1 MRAANYNS
9 ATAHAHDTE
18 MDGSSFSGAA
28 GRQRVVVALAS
39 VARFAAAVLMG
50 TGLAVIV
57 ERTGG
62 SPFAVSMVLGA
73 YFGGMMLFAPVWGA
87 VADATGRRRDVLLAT
102 TVLATLTVPFL
113 VVAEG
118 VWLPIGLRGLYAV
131 FAAGFSPVML
141 SFASARGGD
150 DGRGEEMGFFNSARG
165 AGLTL
170 GQVGAGVLL
179 GLLAPDA
186 FYLAVAAVSA
196 VAALAV
202 VFVTDPADVDGTTDP
217 ETVLAEVR
225 RRLYPPPEERDHFDR
240 GGLRWLYVALVARNT
255 TVLGVISL
263 LPTYFAGPVG
273 ASTAVMGALLA
284 LNPAGQTVCMYV
296 FGKAADAYG
305 RKPLITGGMAGSG
318 AFAVVA
324 AGATLP
330 PTLPLRVAV
339 SALAMVL
346 IAASF
351 SAMNTG
357 AVAFIGDVA
366 PAEHES
372 GLLGLRTTAKG
383 LGGLLGP
390 FVVGSLATVTSY
402 RTAFVL
408 GSALAFGAAALA
420 AARLTETNPAT
431 GAGFPAD

>member
-1 MRAANYNS
+1 
-9 ATAHAHDTE
+9 
-18 MDGSSFSGAA
+18 MDGSPFDGPD
-28 GRQRVVVALAS
+28 GRQRTVIALAA
-39 VARFAAAVLMG
+39 VARFAAAILMG

-57 ERTGG
+57 ERLGG

-73 YFGGMMLFAPVWGA
+73 YFGGMMLFAPFWGA
-87 VADATGRRRDVLLAT
+87 VADATGRRRDVLLWTSA
-102 TVLATLTVPFL
+102 LATLTVPLL

-118 VWLPIGLRGLYAV
+118 VWAPIGLRGLYAV

-150 DGRGEEMGFFNSARG
+150 DDRGSEMGFFNSARG
-165 AGLTL
+165 AGITV

-179 GLLAPDA
+179 GLATPDT
-186 FYLAVAAVSA
+186 FYLVVAGVSAVSVLAVA
-196 VAALAV
+196 L
-202 VFVTDPADVDGTTDP
+202 VTDPADVDGTTDP
-217 ETVLAEVR
+217 KTVVSEVR
-225 RRLYPPPEERDHFDR
+225 RRLFPPPDEREHFDR

-273 ASTAVMGALLA
+273 ASTAVMGLLLA

-305 RKPLITGGMAGSG
+305 RKPLITAGIAGSG
-318 AFAVVA
+318 AFAVLAAAASLPTAEGVRVVVA
-324 AGATLP
+324 G
-330 PTLPLRVAV
+330 
-339 SALAMVL
+339 LAMVL

-366 PAEHES
+366 PPEHES
-372 GLLGLRTTAKG
+372 GLMGLRTTAKG

-390 FVVGSLATVTSY
+390 VLVGSLATATSY
-402 RTAFVL
+402 RTAFLL
-408 GSALAFGAAALA
+408 GSSLAFGAAVLA
-420 AARLTETNPAT
+420 SVRLVETNPA
-431 GAGFPAD
+431 AGGTAFAADD